1 MVKHTSRHS
10 ELVALLLKRSVQHG
24 SFKLASGRIS
34 SYYVDARSSTMSAL
48 GLDLVGRLGLEA
60 IRSAQWTA
68 TSVGGLTMGADPVAY
83 AIARAS
89 LASPPVLDA
98 FSVRKEAKDHG
109 RGRRI
114 EGCFAAGDSVVVVE
128 DTITSGGSALSAIEA
143 VSAEGGKVVGVVAVI
158 DREEGGRAAIER
170 AGYQVRALVTA
181 SDLGLAPNQ

>member
-1 MVKHTSRHS
+1 MVMDNSRHN
-10 ELVALLLKRSVQHG
+10 ELVALLWRRSVQRG
-24 SFKLASGRIS
+24 SFKLASGRMS
-34 SYYVDARSSTMSAL
+34 SYYVDARSTTMSAL
-48 GLDLVGRLGLEA
+48 GLDLVGQLGLEA
-60 IRSAQWTA
+60 IRSAKWSA
-68 TSVGGLTMGADPVAY
+68 ASVGGLTMGADPVAY

-89 LASPPVLDA
+89 FANPPVLDA

-114 EGCFAAGDSVVVVE
+114 EGCFTAGTHVVVVE

-170 AGYQVRALVTA
+170 AGYEVRALVTA
-181 SDLGLAPNQ
+181 SDLGLIPNQ